1 MPRRKYTKVK
11 RNVADPVYNDPVIGA
26 TINKILKRGKKSV
39 AERMMYEALEIVEKR
54 TGKPAREV
62 YIAAIKNVSPAVQV
76 KSKRVGGATYQ
87 VPIEI
92 QDDRRQALA
101 ITWLMQFAQARK
113 GAGFAQKMAE
123 EIIEASEN
131 RGGAIKKKIDTH
143 KMAEANKAF
152 SHYRF

>member
-1 MPRRKYTKVK
+1 MPRRKYSKTQ
-11 RNVADPVYNDPVIGA
+11 RNPVDPVYNDPVIGS

-39 AERMMYEALEIVEKR
+39 AERIMYEALETVEKK
-54 TGKPAREV
+54 TGKPARDV
-62 YIAAIKNVSPAVQV
+62 YILAIKNVAPTVQV

-92 QDDRRQALA
+92 EDDRRQALA
-101 ITWLMQFAQARK
+101 ITWLMQFAEARK
-113 GAGFAQKMAE
+113 GAGFAQKFAE